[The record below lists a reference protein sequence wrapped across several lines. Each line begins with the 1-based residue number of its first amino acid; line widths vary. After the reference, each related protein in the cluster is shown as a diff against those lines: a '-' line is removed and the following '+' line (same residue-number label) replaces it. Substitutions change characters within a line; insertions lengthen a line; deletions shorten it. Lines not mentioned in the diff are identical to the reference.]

1 MIILDIDFSAIPKE
15 KLNKANNGH
24 TYGKVVCA
32 EMKQPDKY
40 GNTHTIYMMQS
51 KEEREERADRIYI
64 GKGKEYGG
72 KRQDNQP
79 SGDMPF

>member
-1 MIILDIDFSAIPKE
+1 
-15 KLNKANNGH
+15 
-24 TYGKVVCA
+24 
-32 EMKQPDKY
+32 MKQPDKY

-51 KEEREERADRIYI
+51 KEEREARADRIYI